1 MKLTPQMLK
10 QLVEEEMKH
19 FGKGEETEDAPKDT
33 EEVDAD
39 EYADSLE
46 KKIDYVKAL
55 KIEEAR
61 LLKRL
66 AQVQKKKALVR
77 ESIRKEAKKV

>member
-1 MKLTPQMLK
+1 MKLTPEMLK

-19 FGKGEETEDAPKDT
+19 FGKMEDTEDAEKDT

-39 EYADSLE
+39 EYADTLG

-61 LLKRL
+61 LIKRL
-66 AQVQKKKALVR
+66 AAVQKKKALVR
-77 ESIRKEAKKV
+77 ESIRKASKKV